1 MNARQKAKKYKRL
14 YEESRV
20 TILRLHF
27 GDEYHTLKHYT
38 LSNMLDRDMVRDM
51 PEEALMRLVS
61 RRMAEGLIP
70 LIEKNAEVTKDL
82 GTNRYIYQIDLWAR
96 N

>member
-1 MNARQKAKKYKRL
+1 
-14 YEESRV
+14 
-20 TILRLHF
+20 
-27 GDEYHTLKHYT
+27 
-38 LSNMLDRDMVRDM
+38 MLDRDMVRDM
-51 PEEALMRLVS
+51 SEEALMRLVS

-82 GTNRYIYQIDLWAR
+82 DTNRYIYRIDLWAR